1 MRNNY
6 NNNFGFSFWAAMSG
20 CLIPLLFSFGFIFLV
35 AWLAQWL
42 WNDIV
47 VVKFCAPYL
56 TYWEMFGLMVMVRL
70 FFPMINFNRTSKTS
84 K

>member
-6 NNNFGFSFWAAMSG
+6 NNNFGFSFWAVMSG
-20 CLIPLLFSFGFIFLV
+20 CLTPLLFSFGFIFLV

-42 WNDIV
+42 WNAIV

-56 TYWEMFGLMVMVRL
+56 TYGEMLGLMVMVRL
-70 FFPMINFNRTSKTS
+70 FFPMINFNRTSK
-84 K
+84 

>member
-6 NNNFGFSFWAAMSG
+6 NNNFGFGFWAAMSG
-20 CLIPLLFSFGFIFLV
+20 CLTPLLFSFGFIFLV

-42 WNDIV
+42 WNAIV

-56 TYWEMFGLMVMVRL
+56 TYWEMLGLMVMVRL

>member
-6 NNNFGFSFWAAMSG
+6 LNNNFGFWAAMSG
-20 CLIPLLFSFGFIFLV
+20 CLTSLIFSFSFIFLV

-42 WNDIV
+42 WNTIV

-56 TYWEMFGLMVMVRL
+56 TYWEMLGLMVIVRL
-70 FFPMINFNRTSKTS
+70 FFPVINFNRSNK
-84 K
+84 

>member
-6 NNNFGFSFWAAMSG
+6 LNNNFGFWAAMSG
-20 CLIPLLFSFGFIFLV
+20 CLTPLLFSFGFIFLV

-42 WNDIV
+42 WNTIV

-70 FFPMINFNRTSKTS
+70 FFPVINFNRSSSK
-84 K
+84 